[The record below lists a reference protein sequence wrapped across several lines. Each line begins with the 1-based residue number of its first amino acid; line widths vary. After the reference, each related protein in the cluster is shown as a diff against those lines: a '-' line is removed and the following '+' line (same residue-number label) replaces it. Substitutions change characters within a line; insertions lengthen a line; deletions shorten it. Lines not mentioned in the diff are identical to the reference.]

1 MQNNNNNMAEKSDWV
16 EEGTKPSVAPSS
28 VDHNLEIYH
37 PVNILDQIFQKMTG
51 RHLNFLKFLF
61 YEEEVPNNLLFG

>member
-16 EEGTKPSVAPSS
+16 EEGTKPSVAPSR

-37 PVNILDQIFQKMTG
+37 PVNILDQIFQKMTC
-51 RHLNFLKFLF
+51 RHL
-61 YEEEVPNNLLFG
+61 

>member
-1 MQNNNNNMAEKSDWV
+1 MQPKRKFKEHGHSSSSGMQNNNNMAEKSDWV
-16 EEGTKPSVAPSS
+16 EEGTKPSVAPSR

-51 RHLNFLKFLF
+51 RHL
-61 YEEEVPNNLLFG
+61 